1 MPADISAEIE
11 KRVDEVNKVLESFL
25 PERTGLQ
32 KTVID
37 AMRYSVMSGG
47 KRLRPILML
56 ETHRLFGGHSRALPA
71 FEAAIEMIHSYSLV
85 HDDLP
90 AMDNDRYR
98 RGKETTWAV
107 YGEAMGI
114 LAGDALLNYAFEI
127 ASDAV
132 LQYPENQ
139 STARALRVLTK
150 KAGVFGM
157 IGGQS
162 VDVEMEGRGDSIR
175 TIEFIHDKK
184 TCALIEASM
193 LIGAIL
199 AGASPGEQAMVEESA
214 HALGMAFQIQ
224 DDILDVT
231 GDSKIMGKP
240 VGSDQRNEKMT
251 YVTLVGLETSHEVVK
266 QQTEIAVQSLHHI
279 GREDAF
285 LTDLMYYLVDRRK

>member
-1 MPADISAEIE
+1 MSVDMQLEIQ
-11 KRVDEVNKVLESFL
+11 KRTEEINSILESFL
-25 PERTGLQ
+25 PEQTGMQ

-37 AMRYSVMSGG
+37 AMCYSVRSGG
-47 KRLRPILML
+47 KRLRPMLMQ

-71 FEAAIEMIHSYSLV
+71 FMAAIEMIHTYSLV

-107 YGEAMGI
+107 YGEAMGV

-127 ASDAV
+127 AADVAA
-132 LQYPENQ
+132 QYADDPAP
-139 STARALRVLTK
+139 ARALRVLAK

-157 IGGQS
+157 IGGQA
-162 VDVEMEGRGDSIR
+162 VDVEMEGRVDSIR
-175 TIEFIHDKK
+175 TIEFIHSKK

-199 AGASPGEQAMVEESA
+199 ADASLAEQAMVEESA

-224 DDILDVT
+224 DDILDVI
-231 GDSKIMGKP
+231 GDEKKMGKP
-240 VGSDQRNEKMT
+240 VGSDEKNEKKT
-251 YVTLVGLETSHEVVK
+251 YATLVGLETSRNEVHY
-266 QQTEIAVQSLHHI
+266 QTKIAVEALEHT
-279 GREDAF
+279 GRENKF
-285 LTDLMYYLVDRRK
+285 LTELMIGLADREK